1 MLSVVATEIIDDIIN
16 VIIDSGINKIATDE
30 NIKHWTYDRPHICG
44 LKIQAMIE
52 TVQRQRQ

>member
-30 NIKHWTYDRPHICG
+30 NIVCFSFSVLAQSGSDQLIKTSCEPVTDS
-44 LKIQAMIE
+44 
-52 TVQRQRQ
+52 